1 MAKIITSFDIGIRNL
16 AYCRMEYQPQQISG
30 NQFKIHDWNV
40 IDVLDTI
47 ADQSKTCQMTYKSG
61 AKMGQACPN
70 SAHYAVKGINGQ
82 SMSVCKVH
90 SKAYPT
96 DELKRTYTCAN
107 ITLYELARLAIEQ
120 LDKIDFSDCQEVIF
134 ESQPKINPKMKNFS
148 MLLFNYFVIR
158 YIVEKP
164 AHLQKIKEIRFVSSK
179 NKLRVYDGPY
189 IPCQLKSQYSR
200 NKFFGKEY
208 CKYIIRH
215 NPTQLKFF
223 NNFKKKDDL
232 ADSFLQG
239 SYYLMIA
246 HGSLSATI
254 NPTPIL
260 KKIKLKK
267 NYLADPVEEGEEP
280 EEDLEA
286 EDDQEEELEAEG
298 EIEEAEGDREGELK
312 PKLKIKLKAVITGQ
326 QKLKQIRYSST
337 TKQYLHDMNLNK
349 YKQLKSGY
357 KPKDSAP
364 KYTMS
369 NIKWVMKDQKL
380 LTAEAI
386 LAYTQKSSYFQRA
399 LTSYFGSIE
408 KFLSILN

>member
-40 IDVLDTI
+40 IDVLDTD
-47 ADQSKTCQMTYKSG
+47 ADQSKICEMTYKSG
-61 AKMGQACPN
+61 TKMGQACPN
-70 SAHYAVKGINGQ
+70 TAHYSVKGVDGQ
-82 SMSVCKVH
+82 SRSVCKVH
-90 SKAYPT
+90 SKAYPA
-96 DELKRTYTCAN
+96 DQLKRTYTC
-107 ITLYELARLAIEQ
+107 E
-120 LDKIDFSDCQEVIF
+120 EVIF

-215 NPTQLKFF
+215 NPTQLAFF

-246 HGSLSATI
+246 NGSLSATI
-254 NPTPIL
+254 NPAPVLT
-260 KKIKLKK
+260 KIKLKK
-267 NYLADPVEEGEEP
+267 NYLADPVEETTEADDK
-280 EEDLEA
+280 EEDLEEA
-286 EDDQEEELEAEG
+286 GEADLEEG
-298 EIEEAEGDREGELK
+298 EEDLEEAEEEAK
-312 PKLKIKLKAVITGQ
+312 PKLKLKLKPVMTGQ
-326 QKLKQIRYSST
+326 EKLRQIRYSGT
-337 TKQYLHDMNLNK
+337 TKQYLNDMNLNK
-349 YKQLKSGY
+349 YKNLKSGY
-357 KPKDSAP
+357 KPKDNAP

-369 NIKWVMKDQKL
+369 NIKYLMKDQKL
-380 LTAEAI
+380 GTPEAVV
-386 LAYTQKSSYFQRA
+386 AYAKKSSYFQRA
-399 LTSYFGSIE
+399 LTSYFGSVE